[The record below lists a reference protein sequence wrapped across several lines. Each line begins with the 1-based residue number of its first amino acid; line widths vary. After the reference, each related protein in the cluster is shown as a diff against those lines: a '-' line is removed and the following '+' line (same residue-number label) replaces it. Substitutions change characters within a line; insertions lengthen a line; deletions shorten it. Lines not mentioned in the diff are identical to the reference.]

1 MTFIKKRID
10 KSGYSLAG
18 FTRKNHAFI
27 YLYYVEIHGNSRD
40 QLRTVS
46 VNSIFM
52 TGINFL

>member
-27 YLYYVEIHGNSRD
+27 YLYYVEIHENSRD